1 MNIVILYG
9 ENISDDD
16 IEVAVDVYGIDEV
29 KRVEEINGSNLNE
42 IAKDAGCP
50 SEEILVVTNDDLS
63 SMDCLRRIFTDCQ
76 YLHSVQSVNKLRK
89 AYADQFPC

>member
-29 KRVEEINGSNLNE
+29 KRVEEISGANLNE
-42 IAKDAGCP
+42 IAKEAGCP

-63 SMDCLRRIFTDCQ
+63 SMDHLRRIFTDCQ
-76 YLHSVQSVNKLRK
+76 YLHAVQSVNKLRK
-89 AYADQFPC
+89 AYANQFPC

>member
-29 KRVEEINGSNLNE
+29 KRVKEINGSNLNE
-42 IAKDAGCP
+42 IAKEAGYP
-50 SEEILVVTNDDLS
+50 SEEILVVTDDDLS
-63 SMDCLRRIFTDCQ
+63 SMDCLRHIFTDCQ

-89 AYADQFPC
+89 AYADKFPC